1 MEFVVVE
8 LIVIIQSGTELVYP
22 KKWGKKYALHI
33 QGFGCSDSY
42 VGIF

>member
-22 KKWGKKYALHI
+22 KKWEKNMLCTFKVLGVQIHM
-33 QGFGCSDSY
+33 
-42 VGIF
+42 